1 MGTQNDDI
9 IYDARITK
17 EIFSSDSS
25 DMLLVN
31 AADTMMIGGKDDD
44 MIVAGPGNDF
54 VDGGP
59 DNDVLLGGGGTD
71 FIAGGLGND
80 KLFNGVGSAIIYDGK
95 GADHFGCSNSALS
108 LARSVVMDYNPT
120 QGDKISGTCKHVS

>member
-1 MGTQNDDI
+1 
-9 IYDARITK
+9 
-17 EIFSSDSS
+17 
-25 DMLLVN
+25 
-31 AADTMMIGGKDDD
+31 

-59 DNDVLLGGGGTD
+59 DDDILLGGGGTD
-71 FIAGGLGND
+71 FIVGGLSND
-80 KLFNGVGSAIIYDGK
+80 KLFNGAGTAIIYDGK
-95 GADHFGCSNSALS
+95 GADHFGCSNSAPS